1 MNTFTW
7 SVPSLV
13 RFGAGMAKEVGS
25 ETCALVKEG
34 DPRAMIVTDRG
45 IAEAGLLEGVQQ
57 SLAEAGVEY
66 TIFDQVESNPRDTT
80 VDRAAELFN
89 QIGANSLI
97 AVGGGSV
104 MDTAKGIGVVAKYGG
119 SIADYDGMGL
129 VPGEIPPFIA
139 LPTTSGTASEVTVW
153 AVITN
158 SESHVK
164 MGIGDYKILPT
175 VALVDPE
182 LTYTLPRSMTIG
194 SGLDALTHAVEG
206 YTCKR
211 ANPVSDPLAL
221 RAIELVAEHLPAAAA
236 HGSDE
241 AAREGMSLAS
251 LIAGMAFSNA
261 AVAAVH
267 TLAETAGG
275 LYDGPHGMLCGLF
288 LPYVTAY
295 NAAAAPER
303 HANIARA
310 LGAEPRPEA
319 ASQAIYDL
327 EQKLGVP
334 KISEFG
340 VNRETIPQIAKGSE
354 AHPETAS
361 NPRPISEREYAEIL
375 EQTLAW
381 ERPA

>member
-1 MNTFTW
+1 
-7 SVPSLV
+7 
-13 RFGAGMAKEVGS
+13 
-25 ETCALVKEG
+25 
-34 DPRAMIVTDRG
+34 MIVTDRG
-45 IAEAGLLEGVQQ
+45 IVGAGLLEAIQR
-57 SLAEAGVEY
+57 SLEQAGVEF
-66 TIFDQVESNPRDTT
+66 TVFDEVESNPRHTT
-80 VDRAAELFN
+80 VDRAAALFKER
-89 QIGANSLI
+89 GANSLV

-104 MDTAKGIGVVAKYGG
+104 MDAAKGIGVVARYGG

-164 MGIGDYKILPT
+164 MGIGDYKILPA

-236 HGSDE
+236 DGSDA

-295 NAAAAPER
+295 NAPAEPER

-310 LGAEPRPEA
+310 LGAEARPEA
-319 ASQAIYDL
+319 AAQAIYDL
-327 EQKLGVP
+327 ELQLGVP

-340 VNRETIPQIAKGSE
+340 VNRETIPGIAKGSE

-375 EQTLAW
+375 ERTIAW
-381 ERPA
+381 ERPD